1 MLNRRPFVARI
12 AWVALTLV
20 VPVAI
25 LLHEEVETTLAKRN
39 AIATA
44 RASIDGLADARALA
58 TKLLERRALSARF
71 ARGDKSVGERLAALE
86 TKIENNLEALQTSG
100 VSVDVIRQTWGELR
114 VAGPPQQAAWDAVLE
129 DRVVEQV
136 DALVRTIET
145 RSGLDRDELA
155 SLSALAGS
163 SSLDGLAA
171 ITELSIAAEDPAK
184 EKEVRAAA
192 TVARLRAID
201 LERDGAVAALPRNAI
216 EAGARDAIAATEA
229 LVKLSSTKEPA
240 PTEIRTAAQRAFEG
254 YERTHV
260 AAVSALRS
268 TLGDRLAKVNRRLFL
283 LPSIVIAFV
292 LASLWPMLVLLRAI
306 RGTVT
311 RVSDLVRDFRSAASG
326 MSSAASLVSAASQAV
341 SQGTNEQAM
350 SVEETTASLH
360 EMSASILQN
369 SENSKQME
377 QMALKGARD
386 AEESGRAVADTIS
399 AMREI
404 AERIAI
410 IEEIAY
416 QTNLLA
422 LNAAIEAARAGE
434 QGRGFAVVAAEIRSL
449 AERSRTAAK
458 EIDTTASASVRI
470 AERSG
475 AVLAELVPAIKKTA
489 ELVQD
494 VVAASKEQ
502 SAGVAMIVKAMGQ
515 VEQITQNAA
524 IAAQEL
530 ASTAEQMSSQSR
542 GLMQIVDAFEDGKS
556 VVTNSNGSPPSSGDG
571 EGPRESTVVATNSP
585 SDRPREAANGD
596 GFRPF

>member
-1 MLNRRPFVARI
+1 MLRRRPFVGRI
-12 AWVALTLV
+12 ALVAVTLI
-20 VPVAI
+20 VPLGI
-25 LLHEEVETTLAKRN
+25 LLQQEIDGSLAQRH
-39 AIATA
+39 ALATA
-44 RASIDGLADARALA
+44 RTAIDGLAEARTLA
-58 TKLLERRALSARF
+58 SKLLERRALAARY
-71 ARGDKSVGERLAALE
+71 ARGDKSIGERLAALE
-86 TKIENNLEALQTSG
+86 TKIEDNLEALQNSG
-100 VSVDVIRQTWGELR
+100 VSAEVLRQTWGELR

-129 DRVVEQV
+129 DRVIEQCDSV
-136 DALVRTIET
+136 VRAIEA
-145 RSGLDRDELA
+145 RSGLDHDELA
-155 SLSALAGS
+155 SLAMLAGR
-163 SSLDGLAA
+163 SSLEGLEA
-171 ITELSIAAEDPAK
+171 ITELSIAAEDSARDRG
-184 EKEVRAAA
+184 EVRAAA
-192 TVARLRAID
+192 AIARLRALD
-201 LERDGAVAALPRNAI
+201 LERDGAIPPSPRNAI
-216 EAGARDAIAATEA
+216 EAAARDAIAATDA
-229 LVKLSSTKEPA
+229 LVRLSAAKDVN
-240 PTEIRTAAQRAFEG
+240 PTEVRTAAQRAIEG
-254 YERTHV
+254 YDRTQTS
-260 AAVSALRS
+260 ATGALR
-268 TLGDRLAKVNRRLFL
+268 TNLGERLAKLNRRLFV
-283 LPSIVIAFV
+283 LPMLVIAFL
-292 LASLWPMLVLLRAI
+292 LASIWPMLILLRSI
-306 RGTVT
+306 RGAVGRVT
-311 RVSDLVRDFRSAASG
+311 DLVRDFRSAASG
-326 MSSAASLVSAASQAV
+326 MSSAATLVSAASQAV
-341 SQGTNEQAM
+341 SQGTNEQAT

-369 SENSKQME
+369 SENSRQME

-399 AMREI
+399 AMKEI

-458 EIDTTASASVRI
+458 EIDATASASVRI

-556 VVTNSNGSPPSSGDG
+556 SAGPDDGAPPANGDG
-571 EGPRESTVVATNSP
+571 PRTSAVVSTSSASE
-585 SDRPREAANGD
+585 RPRDAANGD